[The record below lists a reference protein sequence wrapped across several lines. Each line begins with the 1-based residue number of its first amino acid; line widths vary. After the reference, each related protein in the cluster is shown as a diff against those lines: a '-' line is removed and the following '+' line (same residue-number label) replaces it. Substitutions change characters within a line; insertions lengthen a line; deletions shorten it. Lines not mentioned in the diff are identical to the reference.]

1 MSIKNKD
8 GSVYRLRGPNPIMRS
23 QDVWEGFEIHNMNF
37 ESQTENNNLPQIK
50 KTNKINLGQVT
61 IAPVEQPS
69 ESIKVDT
76 PIYHEPVVNT
86 PEQPDIV
93 KVDVVPPPPPSNPFV
108 KSQEEEH
115 IIRPTK
121 INEKLLQYRKTIL
134 HCLPAK
140 VKTVIDDLYMDRS
153 FKVSYGQKFT
163 FEVII
168 VDETDLS
175 IVFWTHLENVER
187 FSIIY
192 PQNNEKRWW
201 KVDSVKSAP
210 EGFFLRCLPSDD
222 QPAFV
227 LR

>member
-1 MSIKNKD
+1 M
-8 GSVYRLRGPNPIMRS
+8 
-23 QDVWEGFEIHNMNF
+23 
-37 ESQTENNNLPQIK
+37 
-50 KTNKINLGQVT
+50 
-61 IAPVEQPS
+61 
-69 ESIKVDT
+69 
-76 PIYHEPVVNT
+76 
-86 PEQPDIV
+86 
-93 KVDVVPPPPPSNPFV
+93 
-108 KSQEEEH
+108 
-115 IIRPTK
+115 
-121 INEKLLQYRKTIL
+121 
-134 HCLPAK
+134 PAK